1 LSAPDISKE
10 KIYFNIT
17 GNWYKGV
24 VPAFYDKEDL
34 EAAPVLEGHFAEIR
48 EEIIRFYSTNT
59 KMFEPM
65 YVPHQYEDKNWLVFN
80 FYGFMLK
87 YPENLQHFPK
97 LAKVLEQIPNM
108 VGAQISVLMPHT
120 RIKAH
125 ISGSNALIRNHLG
138 IVIPGGYPELGIRV
152 KTEERCWEEGK
163 VLAFTESHRHYA
175 WNNTDKVRI
184 VLLVDTIHPAFAH
197 RKSYISAASLA
208 VLVLKMFAVK
218 FPISKKLPY
227 WGILF
232 LHRLFTLPFLF
243 IFFLQNRLYID
254 VAGKLQ
260 KLKFKKGSS

>member
-1 LSAPDISKE
+1 MQEQDIANE

-17 GNWYKGV
+17 GNWYKGA
-24 VPAFYDKEDL
+24 VPAFYNRADL
-34 EAAPVLEGHFAEIR
+34 EAAPILEAKYADIR
-48 EEIIRFYSTNT
+48 EEIIQFYSAHT

-87 YPENLQHFPK
+87 YPENLQYFPK
-97 LAKVLEQIPNM
+97 LAKALEQIPNM
-108 VGAQISVLMPHT
+108 VGAQISVLMPNT

-138 IVIPGGYPELGIRV
+138 VVIPGSYPELGIRV

-197 RKSYISAASLA
+197 RKAYICAASLA
-208 VLVLKMFAVK
+208 VLVLKMFTVK
-218 FPISKKLPY
+218 FPITKKMPV
-227 WGILF
+227 WMVHVM
-232 LHRLFTLPFLF
+232 HRLFVLPFLL
-243 IFFLQNRLYID
+243 IFFLQNQLHID
-254 VAGKLQ
+254 IAGKLQ
-260 KLKFKKGSS
+260 RLKFKK